1 MVPCRFCIAQEVAS
15 VKSAKFR
22 SVNRTKKTGCHCW
35 QPVFSKPNRSGLF
48 CRLLDDRLQSS
59 GGADLGKLFGAE
71 AEDLFENF
79 VSVLAE

>member
-1 MVPCRFCIAQEVAS
+1 MPFLHCA
-15 VKSAKFR
+15 R
-22 SVNRTKKTGCHCW
+22 SGSCEKRQIQVCEPHKKTGCHCW